1 MPSDLCALER
11 LGISDVPNM
20 SVGEAL
26 VDFWHLEI
34 SLTTMNTQRE
44 QSKAA
49 HYIQQLDEA
58 RCEGNWDAVPEL
70 VRKIKK
76 HAPHRTC
83 TSPFVFG
90 TVLVVSRRN

>member
-1 MPSDLCALER
+1 
-11 LGISDVPNM
+11 M

-26 VDFWHLEI
+26 LDFWHLEI
-34 SLTTMNTQRE
+34 PLTTMNTQRE

-49 HYIQQLDEA
+49 QYIQRLDEA

-83 TSPFVFG
+83 MSLFVYG

>member
-1 MPSDLCALER
+1 ML
-11 LGISDVPNM
+11 
-20 SVGEAL
+20 
-26 VDFWHLEI
+26 
-34 SLTTMNTQRE
+34 QRE

-49 HYIQQLDEA
+49 QYIQQLDEA

-83 TSPFVFG
+83 TSAFG
-90 TVLVVSRRN
+90 SGIELAASKRN

>member
-1 MPSDLCALER
+1 
-11 LGISDVPNM
+11 M

-26 VDFWHLEI
+26 LDFWHLEI
-34 SLTTMNTQRE
+34 SLMTMHAQRE

-49 HYIQQLDEA
+49 QYIQQLDEA

-83 TSPFVFG
+83 TSPFIYG
-90 TVLVVSRRN
+90 TVLLVVSRRN